1 MRRFLLTP
9 ALLFGTALGVPA
21 LAQVAPPSATTP
33 AAPAAPAPQAAPSD
47 PVLARVNGAE
57 IHMSD
62 VAQAARAVP
71 NAQSMQPQQ
80 LYPMVLDRLISMR
93 AVADVARKDG
103 LEKSP
108 DVQRQIE
115 LSTDE
120 VLSNVYLSHAI
131 GPTITPQAIEAIY
144 KQEYAGK
151 PGAQEVHARHILVPT
166 EAEAKK
172 IIAELKGG
180 GDFAKLAA
188 KYSKEPGAAERGGD
202 LGFFSRTDM
211 VPEFA
216 AAAFAMKPGQVSDTP
231 VHTQFGWHVIKVEQI
246 RTAPPPS
253 LQDVQS
259 DIRQKLVQ
267 EGVQKAVTTAVAQ
280 VKIERFN
287 PDGSTARPTDSAEP
301 PASK

>member
-1 MRRFLLTP
+1 MRRFLLAP
-9 ALLFGTALGVPA
+9 ALLLGTTLGLPA
-21 LAQVAPPSATTP
+21 LAQVAPPSATTKP
-33 AAPAAPAPQAAPSD
+33 APAPQAAPAD

-71 NAQSMQPQQ
+71 NAESMQPQQ

-103 LEKSP
+103 LDKGA

-120 VLSNVYLSHAI
+120 VLSNVYLSHEIA
-131 GPTITPQAIEAIY
+131 PTITPQAIEAIY
-144 KQEYAGK
+144 KRDYAGK

-172 IIAELKGG
+172 IIVELKGG

-202 LGFFSRTDM
+202 LGFFGRTDM

-216 AAAFAMKPGQVSDTP
+216 NAAFAMKAGQISDTP
-231 VHTQFGWHVIKVEQI
+231 VHTQFGWHVIKVEEI
-246 RTAPPPS
+246 RTAPPPT
-253 LQDVQS
+253 LADVQGE
-259 DIRQKLVQ
+259 IRQKLVQ
-267 EGVQKAVTTAVAQ
+267 EGVQQAVTKAIAQ
-280 VKIERFN
+280 VKVERFN
-287 PDGSTARPTDSAEP
+287 PDGSAARPTDSAVP
-301 PASK
+301 PPSK